1 MAAEEI
7 DSVSITV
14 EDPADAGLPAER
26 VLSSEEKLHFKGLVE
41 ALLFTAS
48 EPLSIASLARR
59 LQLDK
64 TSLRELADELVD
76 EYQARDGGVKL
87 FEIAGGYQF
96 LTSEKYAA
104 QLRDLT
110 AADRRETLSR
120 STLETLAIIAY
131 RQPITLPEIDEIR
144 GVGSRAL
151 VSTLLAR
158 KLIKPQGYRPV
169 PGRPTLYV
177 TSRQFLE
184 HFRLNSLTDLPVLE
198 DVKELKFDDF

>member
-7 DSVSITV
+7 DSVSIPV
-14 EDPADAGLPAER
+14 EDSTAAGLPAER
-26 VLSSEEKLHFKGLVE
+26 ALSTAEKTHFKGLVE

-96 LTSEKYAA
+96 LTSDKYAA
-104 QLRDLT
+104 ELRTLT

-144 GVGSRAL
+144 GVQSRAL
-151 VSTLLAR
+151 VSALLTR